1 MKYHYDLHCHTTDS
15 LDSCAKLERIV
26 KVAKRRGLD
35 GIAVTN
41 HNVSYQG
48 PTELDGIKI
57 IPGIEITLKGGGH
70 LLAYFIREE
79 IEPRRTLKETVE
91 RIKSLGGYA
100 VLAHPFRDDHGWI
113 KRRTEDD
120 ISVEEALKILD
131 GIETANASVSDEER
145 EGAIKLGLVQT
156 AGSDLHMPGQAGFS
170 SVAVDQILTQ
180 ENFIDQLKGADII
193 LREESKKFRDEVI
206 RGKRIIAKIAR
217 SLGLYNIK
225 QLKCLFFVLVIK
237 NYFRMKNLKLER
249 IKFNLKES

>member
-1 MKYHYDLHCHTTDS
+1 
-15 LDSCAKLERIV
+15 
-26 KVAKRRGLD
+26 
-35 GIAVTN
+35 
-41 HNVSYQG
+41 
-48 PTELDGIKI
+48 
-57 IPGIEITLKGGGH
+57 
-70 LLAYFIREE
+70 
-79 IEPRRTLKETVE
+79 
-91 RIKSLGGYA
+91 
-100 VLAHPFRDDHGWI
+100 
-113 KRRTEDD
+113 
-120 ISVEEALKILD
+120 
-131 GIETANASVSDEER
+131 
-145 EGAIKLGLVQT
+145 
-156 AGSDLHMPGQAGFS
+156 MPGQAGFS